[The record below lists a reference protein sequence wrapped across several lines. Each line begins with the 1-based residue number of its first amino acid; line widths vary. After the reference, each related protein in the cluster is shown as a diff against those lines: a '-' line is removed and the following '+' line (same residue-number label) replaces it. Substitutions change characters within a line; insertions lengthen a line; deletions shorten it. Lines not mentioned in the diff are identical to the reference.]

1 MKKTFLILFGI
12 LTNFIFSQEIES
24 VYKFKIE
31 KQKGI
36 FTHYELDSLVL
47 YKNGKFHQTYLYNYH
62 QIKYKQMKGNWK
74 IENGK
79 LILDVKEETDYGN
92 DIIWKKSFTVY
103 RYKIKGKK
111 LLPLATTITQKN
123 GEKTINYYFL
133 PPQKLKLLP
142 N

>member
-1 MKKTFLILFGI
+1 MKNAFLILFGI
-12 LTNFIFSQEIES
+12 LTNIIFSQEIES

-36 FTHYELDSLVL
+36 FTHYELDSLIL
-47 YKNGKFHQTYLYNYH
+47 YKNGNFHQTYLYNYH
-62 QIKYKQMKGNWK
+62 QIKYKQMKGDWK

-92 DIIWKKSFTVY
+92 DISWKKSSAKY

-111 LLPLATTITQKN
+111 LLPLTTTITKKN
-123 GEKTINYYFL
+123 GEKTIHYYFL
-133 PPQKLKLLP
+133 PPQKLKLSTK
-142 N
+142 

>member
-12 LTNFIFSQEIES
+12 LTNIIFSQEIES
-24 VYKFKIE
+24 IYKFKIE

-47 YKNGKFHQTYLYNYH
+47 YKNGNFHQTYLYNYH
-62 QIKYKQMKGNWK
+62 QIKYKQMKGVWK

-92 DIIWKKSFTVY
+92 DISWKKSFAEY
-103 RYKIKGKK
+103 RYKIKGKN
-111 LLPLATTITQKN
+111 LLPLITTITQKN

-133 PPQKLKLLP
+133 PLQKLKLSL

>member
-1 MKKTFLILFGI
+1 MKKAFVILFGI
-12 LTNFIFSQEIES
+12 LTNIIFSQEIES

-36 FTHYELDSLVL
+36 FTHYELDSLIL
-47 YKNGKFHQTYLYNYH
+47 YKNGSFHQTYLYNYH
-62 QIKYKQMKGNWK
+62 QIKYKQMKGYWK

-92 DIIWKKSFTVY
+92 DISWKKSFAKY

-111 LLPLATTITQKN
+111 LLPLITTITKKN
-123 GEKTINYYFL
+123 GEKTIHYYFL
-133 PPQKLKLLP
+133 PPQKLKLSTK
-142 N
+142 

>member
-12 LTNFIFSQEIES
+12 LTNIIFSQEIES

-36 FTHYELDSLVL
+36 FTHYELDSLAL
-47 YKNGKFHQTYLYNYH
+47 YKNGNFHQTYLYNYH
-62 QIKYKQMKGNWK
+62 QIKYKQMKGDWK

-92 DIIWKKSFTVY
+92 DIIWKKSFAEY

-123 GEKTINYYFL
+123 GEKTIHYYFL
-133 PPQKLKLLP
+133 PPQKLKLST

>member
-12 LTNFIFSQEIES
+12 LTNIIFSQEIES

-47 YKNGKFHQTYLYNYH
+47 YKNGNFHQTYLYNYH
-62 QIKYKQMKGNWK
+62 QIKYKQMKGDWK
-74 IENGK
+74 IENRK
-79 LILDVKEETDYGN
+79 LILYVKEETDYGN
-92 DIIWKKSFTVY
+92 DIIWKKSFGEY

-111 LLPLATTITQKN
+111 LLPLATTITKN
-123 GEKTINYYFL
+123 VEKNIHYYFL
-133 PPQKLKLLP
+133 PPQKLKLST

>member
-1 MKKTFLILFGI
+1 VKKTFLILFGI
-12 LTNFIFSQEIES
+12 LTNIIFSQEIES

-47 YKNGKFHQTYLYNYH
+47 YKNGNFHQTYLYNYH
-62 QIKYKQMKGNWK
+62 QIKYKQMKGDWK

-92 DIIWKKSFTVY
+92 DIIWKKSFAVY

-111 LLPLATTITQKN
+111 LLPLDTTITQKN
-123 GEKTINYYFL
+123 GEKIIHYFFL
-133 PPQKLKLLP
+133 PPQKLKSST

>member
-1 MKKTFLILFGI
+1 
-12 LTNFIFSQEIES
+12 
-24 VYKFKIE
+24 
-31 KQKGI
+31 
-36 FTHYELDSLVL
+36 
-47 YKNGKFHQTYLYNYH
+47 
-62 QIKYKQMKGNWK
+62 MKGDWK

-92 DIIWKKSFTVY
+92 DIIWKKSFAEY

-123 GEKTINYYFL
+123 GENTIHYYFL
-133 PPQKLKLLP
+133 PPQKLKLST